1 MEGLGMEL
9 PAGSIFEIVGLA
21 AHLLHKAQATDTVG
35 CGTRRVMANCM
46 MRKWVAGA
54 FVLLGWIA
62 GAETARAQ
70 GKLNA
75 APPVTYTNRYEGYV
89 GLSFANFQAGQNL
102 PQRMNLGGVEAQG
115 TMWLTQRYGVTADF
129 RGDAGTTPVFPNP
142 YGLNRP
148 LVYRET
154 GMGGVQVRGPKNQ
167 YAAIDLHAL
176 AGVSHGVFD
185 EAVTVNPALVGLYT
199 NRTKPMFA
207 LGGSLDLNRT
217 SYLAIRLSPDL
228 ILEHFGTE
236 TREFFGISG
245 GVVYRFGQKHH
256 Y

>member
-1 MEGLGMEL
+1 M
-9 PAGSIFEIVGLA
+9 
-21 AHLLHKAQATDTVG
+21 
-35 CGTRRVMANCM
+35 
-46 MRKWVAGA
+46 AGA
-54 FVLLGWIA
+54 VCLLGWMGAA
-62 GAETARAQ
+62 GVAKAFFFIF
-70 GKLNA
+70 K
-75 APPVTYTNRYEGYV
+75 APPVTYTNRYEGYL
-89 GLSFANFQAGQNL
+89 GLSFANFQAGQNIT
-102 PQRMNLGGVEAQG
+102 QRMNLGGIEAQG
-115 TMWLTQRYGVTADF
+115 TMWLTQRYGVVADF
-129 RGDAGTTPVFPNP
+129 RGDAGTTPDFPNP
-142 YGLNRP
+142 YGNNRP

-185 EAVTVNPALVGLYT
+185 DGLTVSPSLVGLYT

-236 TREFFGISG
+236 TREFIGISG

>member
-1 MEGLGMEL
+1 
-9 PAGSIFEIVGLA
+9 
-21 AHLLHKAQATDTVG
+21 
-35 CGTRRVMANCM
+35 MANKI
-46 MRKWVAGA
+46 MRKQWRAGA
-54 FVLLGWIA
+54 LGLLGWIA
-62 GAETARAQ
+62 AASGAQAQ
-70 GKLNA
+70 GKLGQ
-75 APPVTYTNRYEGYV
+75 APPVTYTDRYEGYL
-89 GLSFANFQAGQNL
+89 GLSFANFQAGQNITT
-102 PQRMNLGGVEAQG
+102 RMNLGGIEAQG
-115 TMWLTQRYGVTADF
+115 TMWLTQRYGIAADF

-142 YGLNRP
+142 YGNNRP

-167 YAAIDLHAL
+167 YAAVDLHAF

-185 EAVTVNPALVGLYT
+185 EGITVAPPLVGLYT

-217 SYLAIRLSPDL
+217 SYLALRLSPDL